1 MNRLNSMQIFV
12 EVARASGF
20 TAAANKIGLSR
31 AQVSKS
37 VMQLEQHLGTRLFNR
52 TTRRISLTETG
63 QIYLERCID
72 ILQAIDARED
82 FTRYVFFLFMIMLM
96 GVATIGTSAV
106 SMVYGIKDFIG
117 SYRGLYISKGKG
129 VYLAGAILGAVTIIL
144 LIVFIIMLGQAPRY
158 PISNLPALL
167 IPGSFL

>member
-1 MNRLNSMQIFV
+1 MVREANNKTKERFSIEAMVLGVLSVVF
-12 EVARASGF
+12 GF
-20 TAAANKIGLSR
+20 TFFLLIPDKPFGIN
-31 AQVSKS
+31 
-37 VMQLEQHLGTRLFNR
+37 
-52 TTRRISLTETG
+52 
-63 QIYLERCID
+63 

-129 VYLAGAILGAVTIIL
+129 IYLIGAILGAVTIIL

-158 PISNLPALL
+158 PVSNLPALL

>member
-1 MNRLNSMQIFV
+1 MVRETNNKTKERFSIEAMVLGILSVIF
-12 EVARASGF
+12 GF
-20 TAAANKIGLSR
+20 TFFLLIPDKPFGIN
-31 AQVSKS
+31 
-37 VMQLEQHLGTRLFNR
+37 
-52 TTRRISLTETG
+52 
-63 QIYLERCID
+63 

-129 VYLAGAILGAVTIIL
+129 IYLIGAILGAVTIIL

-158 PISNLPALL
+158 PVSNLPALL

>member
-1 MNRLNSMQIFV
+1 MVREANNKTKERFSIEAMVLGILSVIF
-12 EVARASGF
+12 GF
-20 TAAANKIGLSR
+20 TFFLLIPDKPFGIN
-31 AQVSKS
+31 
-37 VMQLEQHLGTRLFNR
+37 
-52 TTRRISLTETG
+52 
-63 QIYLERCID
+63 

-129 VYLAGAILGAVTIIL
+129 IYLIGAILGAVTIIL

-158 PISNLPALL
+158 PVSNPPALL

>member
-1 MNRLNSMQIFV
+1 MVREANNKTKERFSIEAMVLGVLSVVF
-12 EVARASGF
+12 GF
-20 TAAANKIGLSR
+20 TFFLLIPDKPFGIN
-31 AQVSKS
+31 
-37 VMQLEQHLGTRLFNR
+37 
-52 TTRRISLTETG
+52 
-63 QIYLERCID
+63 
-72 ILQAIDARED
+72 ILQVIDARED

-129 VYLAGAILGAVTIIL
+129 IYLIGAILGAVTIIL

-158 PISNLPALL
+158 PVSNLPALL
-167 IPGSFL
+167 IPGIFL

>member
-1 MNRLNSMQIFV
+1 MVREANNKTKERFSIEAMVLGILSVIF
-12 EVARASGF
+12 GF
-20 TAAANKIGLSR
+20 TFFLLIPDKPFGIN
-31 AQVSKS
+31 
-37 VMQLEQHLGTRLFNR
+37 
-52 TTRRISLTETG
+52 
-63 QIYLERCID
+63 

-129 VYLAGAILGAVTIIL
+129 IYLIGAILGAVTIIL
-144 LIVFIIMLGQAPRY
+144 LIVFIIILGQAPRY
-158 PISNLPALL
+158 PVSNLPAIL

>member
-1 MNRLNSMQIFV
+1 MGKETTNKTKDRFSIESLVLGILSIIFGIV
-12 EVARASGF
+12 FFLLIPGKPF
-20 TAAANKIGLSR
+20 GIN
-31 AQVSKS
+31 
-37 VMQLEQHLGTRLFNR
+37 
-52 TTRRISLTETG
+52 
-63 QIYLERCID
+63 
-72 ILQAIDARED
+72 ILQTMDARED
-82 FTRYVFFLFMIMLM
+82 FTKYVFFLFMIMLM

-144 LIVFIIMLGQAPRY
+144 LIVFVIMLGQATRY
-158 PISNLPALL
+158 PVNNLPALL

>member
-1 MNRLNSMQIFV
+1 MVREANNKTKERFSIEAMVLGILSVIF
-12 EVARASGF
+12 GF
-20 TAAANKIGLSR
+20 TFFLLIPDKPFGIN
-31 AQVSKS
+31 
-37 VMQLEQHLGTRLFNR
+37 
-52 TTRRISLTETG
+52 
-63 QIYLERCID
+63 
-72 ILQAIDARED
+72 ILLAIDARED

-129 VYLAGAILGAVTIIL
+129 IYLIGAILGAVTIIL

-158 PISNLPALL
+158 PVSNPPALL

>member
-1 MNRLNSMQIFV
+1 MVREANNKTKERFSIEAMVLGVLSVVF
-12 EVARASGF
+12 GF
-20 TAAANKIGLSR
+20 TFFLLIPDKPFGIN
-31 AQVSKS
+31 
-37 VMQLEQHLGTRLFNR
+37 
-52 TTRRISLTETG
+52 
-63 QIYLERCID
+63 
-72 ILQAIDARED
+72 ILQVIDARED

-129 VYLAGAILGAVTIIL
+129 IYLIGAILGAVTIIL

-158 PISNLPALL
+158 PVSNLPALL
-167 IPGSFL
+167 IPGIFYRYDY

>member
-1 MNRLNSMQIFV
+1 MVR
-12 EVARASGF
+12 EASNKTKERFSIEAMVLGVLSVVFGF
-20 TAAANKIGLSR
+20 TFFLLIPDKPFGIN
-31 AQVSKS
+31 
-37 VMQLEQHLGTRLFNR
+37 
-52 TTRRISLTETG
+52 
-63 QIYLERCID
+63 
-72 ILQAIDARED
+72 ILQVIDARED

-129 VYLAGAILGAVTIIL
+129 IYLIGAILGAVTIIL

-158 PISNLPALL
+158 PVSNLPALL
-167 IPGSFL
+167 TPGIFLRI

>member
-1 MNRLNSMQIFV
+1 MVREANNKTKERFSIEAMVLGVLSVVF
-12 EVARASGF
+12 GF
-20 TAAANKIGLSR
+20 TFFLLIPDKPFGIN
-31 AQVSKS
+31 
-37 VMQLEQHLGTRLFNR
+37 
-52 TTRRISLTETG
+52 
-63 QIYLERCID
+63 
-72 ILQAIDARED
+72 ILQVIDARED

-158 PISNLPALL
+158 PVSNLPALL
-167 IPGSFL
+167 IPGSFFIDMIIW

>member
-1 MNRLNSMQIFV
+1 MVREANNKTKERFSIEAMVLGILSVIF
-12 EVARASGF
+12 GF
-20 TAAANKIGLSR
+20 TFFLLIPDKPFGIN
-31 AQVSKS
+31 
-37 VMQLEQHLGTRLFNR
+37 
-52 TTRRISLTETG
+52 
-63 QIYLERCID
+63 
-72 ILQAIDARED
+72 ILQSIDARED

-129 VYLAGAILGAVTIIL
+129 IYLIGAILGAVTIIL

-158 PISNLPALL
+158 PVSNPPALL

>member
-1 MNRLNSMQIFV
+1 MVREANNKTKERFSIEAMVLGVLSVVF
-12 EVARASGF
+12 GF
-20 TAAANKIGLSR
+20 TFFLLIPDKPFGIN
-31 AQVSKS
+31 
-37 VMQLEQHLGTRLFNR
+37 
-52 TTRRISLTETG
+52 
-63 QIYLERCID
+63 
-72 ILQAIDARED
+72 ILQVIDARED

-129 VYLAGAILGAVTIIL
+129 IYLIGAILGAVTIIL

-158 PISNLPALL
+158 PVSNLPALL
-167 IPGSFL
+167 IPGSFFIDIIS